1 MCKAQSL
8 SLPALRLTAV
18 SQGRSGVKR
27 GSSFDTPAV
36 KRRLFESPQ
45 TEDSLAR
52 QRSLGV
58 LKDSLSSTEVPVF
71 YRLDYLWGKTPEKQA
86 KPGLTP
92 DSHAEREARL
102 KAESLQKVEERA
114 KEAVTKLG
122 MGGVALPLPKHKG
135 RPAGSKNKVVSQPGL
150 REKRADVTARNKL
163 ALMEELDALAVS
175 KGSKRKAAT
184 EMQKR
189 HKVSLSFARNLFKSS
204 YRQRAEDFVSS
215 RSVGKTSL
223 RQKGSHLGFC
233 HFVSKSQGK
242 RLMRD
247 GVELGRKD
255 RLRSVW
261 QETLLWSQLEEAN
274 LHILSLKDVLADFL
288 DRLEVAIAVR
298 KKDEEAGSLTEEGKA
313 ELAAMA
319 QKQASLTDNAKQREK
334 YTARLVTLCGLRA
347 RTCQQTANLS
357 HEEETLRQP
366 GDFSTS
372 SSVRQLAPKSVR
384 PCP

>member
-1 MCKAQSL
+1 
-8 SLPALRLTAV
+8 
-18 SQGRSGVKR
+18 
-27 GSSFDTPAV
+27 
-36 KRRLFESPQ
+36 
-45 TEDSLAR
+45 
-52 QRSLGV
+52 
-58 LKDSLSSTEVPVF
+58 
-71 YRLDYLWGKTPEKQA
+71 
-86 KPGLTP
+86 
-92 DSHAEREARL
+92 
-102 KAESLQKVEERA
+102 
-114 KEAVTKLG
+114 

-372 SSVRQLAPKSVR
+372 SSVRLKAASEQRKIR
-384 PCP
+384 RDN